1 MIFSMAAVPSWG
13 WVEQVGLG
21 TSLPERRGQPRQA
34 AWRGAAVRSGGGFG
48 ESRSFEV
55 SADLEPSEDLWGG
68 WPLSH
73 RASFGL
79 GLGPGIGSSGSD
91 GALGQ
96 PEPPAPRGSD
106 GGFGLRI
113 RWIFL
118 DFAVGKPYI
127 RLSTF
132 LDGMGF

>member
-34 AWRGAAVRSGGGFG
+34 AWRGAAVRSGGSFG
-48 ESRSFEV
+48 GSRSFEV

-79 GLGPGIGSSGSD
+79 GPGIGSSGPD